1 MSPPGSPMLKEVVSA
16 AAESEED
23 LLEACCALLS
33 VPAPPSLAP
42 SLERVLLH
50 LGLHNSELGL
60 KEINLLLHHTRA
72 GELQGKNFVISL
84 KFRN

>member
-33 VPAPPSLAP
+33 VPAPPNLAP

-72 GELQGKNFVISL
+72 GELQGKNFLISL